1 MVATGACDNIIR
13 LRSYVDEDW
22 KEVEELKAMCKHI
35 QVAIIPNQHIRVQ
48 GIFFIHSWL
57 DWVRD
62 IAWTPNNLIPY
73 NIIASCSEDRH
84 IFIWKQTEAGKLS
97 LCGKIKVHS
106 MHLYGELAGQQP
118 EIS

>member
-48 GIFFIHSWL
+48 GIFFIHS
-57 DWVRD
+57 
-62 IAWTPNNLIPY
+62 
-73 NIIASCSEDRH
+73 
-84 IFIWKQTEAGKLS
+84 
-97 LCGKIKVHS
+97 
-106 MHLYGELAGQQP
+106 
-118 EIS
+118 